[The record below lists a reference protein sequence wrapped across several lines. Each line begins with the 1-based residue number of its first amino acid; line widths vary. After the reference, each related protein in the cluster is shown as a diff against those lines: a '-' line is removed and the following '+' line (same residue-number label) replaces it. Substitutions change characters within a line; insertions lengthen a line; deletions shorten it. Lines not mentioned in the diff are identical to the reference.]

1 MGLSVF
7 PAASA
12 AVAPKD
18 LVLRQTLTSS
28 GAVTIP
34 AGITHVWAIV
44 VSGGQAGWTN
54 TGSGNYSSAGR
65 VAGGFVSGWTTAA
78 NVVVVGAGGTPSEG
92 LGGRSSYGQL
102 YSPQS
107 VSPNPGF
114 IGDGG
119 AGSYYDG
126 QAAAGGNS
134 NFGPTGGTAGG
145 TYTSGGGGAGLLANG
160 QNRVSALVAGA
171 GGLGGGG
178 GGGNG
183 TTGPAGAS
191 GGAGGGGCVLL
202 YY

>member
-1 MGLSVF
+1 MGSTIF
-7 PAASA
+7 PASSG
-12 AVAPKD
+12 VVGPKD

-28 GAVTIP
+28 GSVTIP

-54 TGSGNYSSAGR
+54 TGSGNYDSSGR
-65 VAGGFVSGWTTAA
+65 AAGGFVAGWTTAA
-78 NVVVVGAGGTPSEG
+78 NVVVVGAGGSPSIG

-134 NFGPTGGTAGG
+134 NFGFTGGTAGG
-145 TYTSGGGGAGLLANG
+145 TYTCGGGGAGLLANG
-160 QNRVSALVAGA
+160 QNKVSTVIAGA
-171 GGLGGGG
+171 GGAGGGG
-178 GGGNG
+178 GGGCG
-183 TTGPAGAS
+183 TSGPAGAS
-191 GGAGGGGCVLL
+191 GGAGGAGCVLL

>member
-1 MGLSVF
+1 MGISVF
-7 PAASA
+7 PAPSSGI
-12 AVAPKD
+12 VGPKD
-18 LVLRQTLTSS
+18 LALQQTLTSS

-54 TGSGNYSSAGR
+54 TGSGQYSSSGR
-65 VAGGFVSGWTTAA
+65 VAGGYIAGWTTAA
-78 NVVVVGAGGTPSEG
+78 NVVVVGAGGTPSVG
-92 LGGRSSYGQL
+92 LGGLSSYGQL
-102 YSPQS
+102 KSPQTS
-107 VSPNPGF
+107 TNTGF

-126 QAAAGGNS
+126 QAAAGGDS
-134 NFGPTGGTAGG
+134 NFGRTGGTAGG

-160 QNRVSALVAGA
+160 GNKVSTLVAGA
-171 GGLGGGG
+171 GGSGGGG

-183 TTGPAGAS
+183 TSGPAGAS